1 MTFCVKCSEKEGQ
14 IELLQKELW
23 EAKQK
28 IEKLESEVESLAM
41 DVAFYG
47 GKLINLSCN
56 NK

>member
-1 MTFCVKCSEKEGQ
+1 MTFCVKCSEKEAQ

-23 EAKQK
+23 EVRQEVARLK
-28 IEKLESEVESLAM
+28 SEVESLAL

-47 GKLINLSCN
+47 GNLINLSCN